1 VPSISREA
9 LTKLLPRLERGSKQ
23 EQIALL
29 RLNFS
34 RDSHTLNHF
43 LSKLQGV
50 ERIYP
55 RMLPTQA
62 SGRWSTTDPPLTN
75 FEKRCIN
82 PDCPQFQHSKTN
94 QCWSVRDCVVPDF
107 NEVMFDGDY
116 DAVEARLFAVLLGWK
131 ERVEEFNKGWDIH
144 TPTCCGLFNLPLP
157 QDKVNPHTSEV
168 DEGWRK
174 QVNWRGK
181 DDPRRTLG
189 KNYTFGSQYFY
200 TALTRSL
207 SKKRGWVY
215 TKVAD
220 GLYLKY
226 NPQYCLTIPHIS
238 ELGLS
243 EEVLVEL
250 ARKYVELTKD
260 IQAKKA
266 VLQDKI
272 RRTKVAR
279 TLFQFKREF
288 MDTSYDTAKEGF
300 NHMIQ
305 GTVVG
310 LMNRALLRLQKQH
323 PQMRLVLNA
332 HDGCKV
338 VFPKEEC
345 ISKEE
350 FKEFFEGNVVVNGLK
365 VNLTMTTKVTHGCE
379 L

>member
-1 VPSISREA
+1 MPSISREA
-9 LTKLLPRLERGSKQ
+9 LTKLLPKLQKGSKQ
-23 EQIALL
+23 ERIALL
-29 RLNFS
+29 RLGFS
-34 RDSHTLNHF
+34 KDSHTLNHF

-50 ERIYP
+50 DRIYP

-62 SGRWSTTDPPLTN
+62 SGRWSTVDPPLGN

-82 PDCPQFQHSKTN
+82 PDCPEIQHSKTE
-94 QCWSVRDCVVPDF
+94 QCWSVRDCVGPDDD
-107 NEVMFDGDY
+107 EVMFDGDY

-131 ERVEEFNKGWDIH
+131 DRVEEFNKGWDIH

-200 TALTRSL
+200 TALTRHVG
-207 SKKRGWVY
+207 KRKGWSYSDVGQ
-215 TKVAD
+215 
-220 GLYLKY
+220 GLFLRYK
-226 NPQYCLTIPHIS
+226 PEYCLTIPHIS

-250 ARKYVELTKD
+250 AKKYVELTKD

-266 VLQDKI
+266 IHQEEI
-272 RRTKVAR
+272 RKAKVAR
-279 TLFQFKREF
+279 TLFGFKRVF

-300 NHMIQ
+300 NHVIQ
-305 GTVVG
+305 GTVAG
-310 LMNRALLRLQKQH
+310 LMNRSLLKLRKTH
-323 PQMRLVLNA
+323 PQMRLVLNS

-338 VFPKEEC
+338 VFPRNNC
-345 ISKEE
+345 ISREE
-350 FKEFFEGNVVVNGLK
+350 FKAFFETGVAINGLR
-365 VNLTMTTKVTHGCE
+365 VSLTMTVRVTYRGNA
-379 L
+379 